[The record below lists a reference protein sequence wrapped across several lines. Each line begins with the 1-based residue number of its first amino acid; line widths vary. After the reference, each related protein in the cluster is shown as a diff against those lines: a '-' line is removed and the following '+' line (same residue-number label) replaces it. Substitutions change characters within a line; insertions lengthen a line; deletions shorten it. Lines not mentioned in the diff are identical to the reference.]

1 MKSKLSAKKNRFRT
15 NRKGEAMPNPQD
27 IFQLAQQTATQVTA
41 SPENWQRFLYTAAHN
56 YHTTYLNQL
65 LIHAQR
71 PDATACATMKYWN
84 EQAHR
89 KVMYGSKSIIILQRH
104 QGVPTAK
111 RVFSMTDTVLTGDK
125 AAAPWEVTDAIR
137 PLLMQVNSVGS
148 LMDRATEQ
156 VVSLSDRANR
166 VLATSIEDS
175 ALNWS
180 HPEDQRFILQ
190 EVAAQS
196 TLYMIC
202 IRLGIPVQEED
213 FPAFQNVT
221 QFDTSRIS
229 LCLGGY
235 VQAAAE
241 PLLDELGHEVM
252 QLARDSVAIQAEPVH
267 NTDTQSPTQTTSR
280 EEAVTDDVHERE
292 GLSDSEPE
300 LAESQE
306 NQPEPVRKD
315 AAGLLGAERAEPVR
329 PDDAGGN
336 AAAELPQDGAG
347 RTADGGQDAARPDA
361 ESADARPQDKPAGL
375 GADVQQP
382 EAAGGGNDPSDAVRS
397 ITEEPAAAESEP
409 SPSAFSLPEFPAE
422 LLSSLLKADTTSR
435 ASNADILSFFSKTPL
450 LIDRLRYIRES
461 YKVVFTELLLE
472 DDTRVGF
479 YKESNGLLVWQG
491 SYLTRSAESHLS
503 WHSVTAAISALV
515 DNHELIAAI
524 DPKKAVS
531 QDEQLS
537 FDLPENASRGDEVGA
552 LEVDDIYSEEEQDE
566 KIKAALP
573 TYHYKEPQPDDGSH
587 ITEDDVNVI
596 ITRGSVFEGGKYRI
610 YNYFQQKKTEKE
622 TVAFLKKEY
631 GIGGFSWTF
640 TDGGSGFVN
649 FDGKGFSILYDFK
662 DDLRYEKKL
671 KWKEVGKRLE
681 YLVRMDRYLTDA
693 EREKMPAWIN
703 RQTESKPLPPPIPDQ
718 KPVCEVGST
727 VYLENDQRF
736 TVESIG
742 QFNVHL
748 RNEDFPLVGRAVSRE
763 QFQQLLDANPRN
775 GGMVLSEQ
783 QRESLVQE
791 QREQALSYIED
802 YLKDEFEITEPD
814 FSDLTQI
821 DLGYTTTED
830 EQHTIQVHADLE
842 HCTISKFVDDT
853 LYAQDTYASLEDM
866 NRMALAN
873 LDFDSLME
881 VDINEIEEQEPEISA
896 DEPEKSTF
904 VSQVMQDVDRL
915 AAREEPAEYD
925 RTNYLAP
932 YEPAVPEG
940 PKAKFAANV
949 QAIRTLKEIEQRM
962 ASGGAPAS
970 EQEQDILAGYLGWG
984 GLADAFDPGK
994 DNWHTEYEQLKALL
1008 TEDEY
1013 AAARESTLTAFYTPP
1028 AVIHAMYRALE
1039 HIGCVG
1045 GNVLEPSMG
1054 VGAFFGHRHSKF
1066 DTHNAKLYGVEL
1078 DSLSGRI
1085 AQQLYQKAKIQITGY
1100 EKADLPDN
1108 FFDLAIGNVPFGQY
1122 QVSDRRY
1129 DKLHFQI
1136 HDYFLAKTV
1145 DKLRVGGIMA
1155 FITTSGT
1162 MDKKSEDVRQYLA
1175 ARCDLI
1181 GAVRLPNTT
1190 FKSNAGTE
1198 VTSDILFL
1206 QKRGRVLE
1214 QDAPWI
1220 HVGETENGIPL
1231 NQYFIDHP
1239 EMVCGEMQMVSGP
1252 YGMRSA
1258 CVPNEQSPL
1267 AEQLDAAL
1275 SNLHADYT
1283 LVDEQEYAEE
1293 ESGTIDAD
1301 PNVRNFSYTVKD
1313 DVIYYRENSK
1323 MRVVKGGD
1331 TTLARIR
1338 ALVPL
1343 RDTCRELIDA
1353 QLENFPDEYIQ
1364 KLQARLN
1371 DQYDAYRKKYG
1382 LINSRGTASA
1392 FREDSGY
1399 FLLCSLEDLDDEG
1412 NFKGKTD
1419 MFTKRTIRPAQAVDH
1434 VDTAEESLTLSLSE
1448 QGHVDL
1454 GYMSKLT
1461 GKTTETVI
1469 NDLTGIIFRDP
1480 VKVDTDGNPIYLP
1493 ADEYLSGNVREKL
1506 QAAKAVAANDPQFQ
1520 INVAALEKVQPKD
1533 LEASEISVRLG
1544 ATWIPAEY
1552 VQQFLEELLDAPYYT
1567 RRVVKVEFAAYTGS
1581 WAITNKKFGDGNIKA
1596 TVTYG
1601 TNRANAYL
1609 IAENALNLRSTQ
1621 IRDKV
1626 TAADGSV
1633 SWVLNKEATQAAQ
1646 EKQRQIC
1653 EQFQDWIFK
1662 EPERRQRLV
1671 AIYNEK
1677 FNALR
1682 PREYDGSHLKFPGM
1696 NPEITLR
1703 PHQLNAIAH
1712 VLYGNNVL
1720 LAHEVGA
1727 GKTYEMVASAME
1739 KKRLGL
1745 CSKTLIV
1752 VPNHLTEQMASEALL
1767 LYPNAEILVAKKTDF
1782 KKENR
1787 KKFCARIATGNYDII
1802 VIGHSQFEK
1811 IPLSAERQH
1820 MYLQRQIDDV
1830 IDQIALL
1837 KSSRAENFTIKQME
1851 RTRKQLKK
1859 KLDKLNDQQR
1869 KDDVVTFEDLGVDSL
1884 MVDEAHYFKNAMIA
1898 TKMRNVAGISQ
1909 TESQKSSDML
1919 MKCMYLDEVTGGHGI
1934 VFATGTPIS
1943 NSMTEMYVMMRYLQ
1957 RGLLE
1962 KEGLL
1967 NFDSWAS
1974 TFGESITAIEL
1985 NPTGTGYRTKTR
1997 FARFYNLPELMSLFK
2012 MSADIQTADM
2022 LHLPVPELVG
2032 GKPTNVVL
2040 QPSEVQKRMVKGLAD
2055 RAEKVRSGKV
2065 QPTEDNMLRITND
2078 GRKLALD
2085 QRLMNPL
2092 LPDDPGSKAN
2102 ACVDKVYEIWEK
2114 TKEQHSTQMIFCDLS
2129 TPKEDGFDVYNDVR
2143 DKLVAKGIPKEEVQF
2158 IHDADTETKKA
2169 ELFGKVRNGTVRVL
2183 MGSTQK
2189 MGAGTNVQTRLIA
2202 LHHLDCP
2209 WRPADIA
2216 QRNGRMVRQGN
2227 LNKEVS
2233 IFIYVTEST
2242 FDSYSWQLV
2251 ENKQKFISQIMT
2263 SKSPARSCE
2272 DLDEAALTYAEVK
2285 ALAAGNPM
2293 IKEKMDLDI
2302 QVARL
2307 RTLKAA
2313 YTSQH
2318 YRLEDAV
2325 AVTFPRQIKGT
2336 EHRIRAFEQDIQ
2348 TAKEHQSYDADKKL
2362 IFSIELDGKTYD
2374 KREDAGKALLGL
2386 VGAAVR
2392 ATKPVPVGHYAG
2404 FEITVEYKPL
2414 EKVFHAHLVGEA
2426 THTTKLGN
2434 DAAGNMIRFQ
2444 NVVSAL
2450 PQDLNR
2456 LHGSLEQLTK
2466 QLTNAEEELK
2476 QPFFQEQEL
2485 SDKSARLAELDA
2497 LLNVGNDAPIIE
2509 GEAEE
2514 LEEEPEDALI
2524 QSDDELER

>member
-1 MKSKLSAKKNRFRT
+1 
-15 NRKGEAMPNPQD
+15 MPNPQD

-41 SPENWQRFLYTAAHN
+41 SPENWRRFLYTAAHN

-125 AAAPWEVTDAIR
+125 AAAPWEVTDVIR

-190 EVAAQS
+190 ELAAQS

-300 LAESQE
+300 PAESQE
-306 NQPEPVRKD
+306 NQPEPVRQN

-347 RTADGGQDAARPDA
+347 CAADGGQDAARSDA
-361 ESADARPQDKPAGL
+361 ESADARPQDEPSGL
-375 GADVQQP
+375 GTDVQQP

-422 LLSSLLKADTTSR
+422 LLPSLLKADTTSR

-461 YKVVFTELLLE
+461 YKVVFTELLLD

-610 YNYFQQKKTEKE
+610 YNHFQQKKTEKE

-671 KWKEVGKRLE
+671 KWKDVGKRLE

-693 EREKMPAWIN
+693 EREKMPVWIS
-703 RQTESKPLPPPIPDQ
+703 RQAESKPLPPPIPDK
-718 KPVCEVGST
+718 KPVCEAGST

-742 QFNVHL
+742 QFDIHL
-748 RNEDFPLVGRAVSRE
+748 RNEDFPLVGRAVSRK

-814 FSDLTQI
+814 FSNLTQI
-821 DLGYTTTED
+821 GLGYTTTED
-830 EQHTIQVHADLE
+830 EQHTIQVNADLE

-896 DEPEKSTF
+896 DEPEESTF

-915 AAREEPAEYD
+915 AAREKPAEYD

-932 YEPAVPEG
+932 YEPAIPEG
-940 PKAKFAANV
+940 AKAKFVANV

-962 ASGGAPAS
+962 ASGGAPAT
-970 EQEQDILAGYLGWG
+970 EQEQDILASYLGWG

-994 DNWHTEYEQLKALL
+994 DNWHTEYEQLKTLL

-1162 MDKKSEDVRQYLA
+1162 LDKKSEDVRQYLA

-1252 YGMRSA
+1252 YGMRST

-1275 SNLHADYT
+1275 STLHAEYT

-1323 MRVVKGGD
+1323 MRVVKGGE
-1331 TTLARIR
+1331 TALARIR

-1412 NFKGKTD
+1412 NFNGKTD
-1419 MFTKRTIRPAQAVDH
+1419 MFTKRTIRPAQAVNH
-1434 VDTAEESLTLSLSE
+1434 VDTAEESLALSLSE

-1469 NDLTGIIFRDP
+1469 NDLTGVIFRDP

-1506 QAAKAVAANDPQFQ
+1506 QAAKAVATNDPQFQ
-1520 INVAALEKVQPKD
+1520 VNVAALEKVQPKD

-1567 RRVVKVEFAAYTGS
+1567 RRMVKVEFAAYTGS

-2114 TKEQHSTQMIFCDLS
+2114 TKEQRSTQMIFCDLS

-2318 YRLEDAV
+2318 YRLEDAIAV
-2325 AVTFPRQIKGT
+2325 AFPRQIKGT

-2348 TAKEHQSYDADKKL
+2348 TAKEHQFYDADKKL

-2426 THTTKLGN
+2426 THTTELGN

-2476 QPFFQEQEL
+2476 QPFLQEQEL

>member
-1 MKSKLSAKKNRFRT
+1 
-15 NRKGEAMPNPQD
+15 MPNPQD

-41 SPENWQRFLYTAAHN
+41 SPENWRRFLYTAAHN

-71 PDATACATMKYWN
+71 PDATACATMQYWN

-166 VLATSIEDS
+166 VMANSIEDS
-175 ALNWS
+175 TLGWS

-202 IRLGIPVQEED
+202 IRLGIPVQEKD

-221 QFDTSRIS
+221 QFDTNRIS

-306 NQPEPVRKD
+306 NQPEPVRQD
-315 AAGLLGAERAEPVR
+315 AAGLLGTERAEPVR

-422 LLSSLLKADTTSR
+422 LLPSLLKADTTSR

-450 LIDRLRYIRES
+450 LIDRLRYIRDS

-491 SYLTRSAESHLS
+491 SYLTRNAESHLS

-515 DNHELIAAI
+515 DNHELVAAI

-537 FDLPENASRGDEVGA
+537 FDLPENASRGDEVGT

-573 TYHYKEPQPDDGSH
+573 TYHYKEPQPDDGSY

-610 YNYFQQKKTEKE
+610 YNHFQQEKTEKE

-640 TDGGSGFVN
+640 ADGGSGFVN

-742 QFNVHL
+742 QFDIHL

-873 LDFDSLME
+873 
-881 VDINEIEEQEPEISA
+881 
-896 DEPEKSTF
+896 
-904 VSQVMQDVDRL
+904 
-915 AAREEPAEYD
+915 
-925 RTNYLAP
+925 
-932 YEPAVPEG
+932 
-940 PKAKFAANV
+940 
-949 QAIRTLKEIEQRM
+949 
-962 ASGGAPAS
+962 
-970 EQEQDILAGYLGWG
+970 
-984 GLADAFDPGK
+984 
-994 DNWHTEYEQLKALL
+994 
-1008 TEDEY
+1008 
-1013 AAARESTLTAFYTPP
+1013 
-1028 AVIHAMYRALE
+1028 
-1039 HIGCVG
+1039 
-1045 GNVLEPSMG
+1045 
-1054 VGAFFGHRHSKF
+1054 
-1066 DTHNAKLYGVEL
+1066 
-1078 DSLSGRI
+1078 
-1085 AQQLYQKAKIQITGY
+1085 
-1100 EKADLPDN
+1100 
-1108 FFDLAIGNVPFGQY
+1108 
-1122 QVSDRRY
+1122 
-1129 DKLHFQI
+1129 
-1136 HDYFLAKTV
+1136 
-1145 DKLRVGGIMA
+1145 
-1155 FITTSGT
+1155 
-1162 MDKKSEDVRQYLA
+1162 
-1175 ARCDLI
+1175 
-1181 GAVRLPNTT
+1181 
-1190 FKSNAGTE
+1190 
-1198 VTSDILFL
+1198 
-1206 QKRGRVLE
+1206 
-1214 QDAPWI
+1214 
-1220 HVGETENGIPL
+1220 
-1231 NQYFIDHP
+1231 
-1239 EMVCGEMQMVSGP
+1239 
-1252 YGMRSA
+1252 
-1258 CVPNEQSPL
+1258 
-1267 AEQLDAAL
+1267 
-1275 SNLHADYT
+1275 
-1283 LVDEQEYAEE
+1283 
-1293 ESGTIDAD
+1293 
-1301 PNVRNFSYTVKD
+1301 
-1313 DVIYYRENSK
+1313 
-1323 MRVVKGGD
+1323 
-1331 TTLARIR
+1331 
-1338 ALVPL
+1338 
-1343 RDTCRELIDA
+1343 
-1353 QLENFPDEYIQ
+1353 
-1364 KLQARLN
+1364 
-1371 DQYDAYRKKYG
+1371 
-1382 LINSRGTASA
+1382 
-1392 FREDSGY
+1392 
-1399 FLLCSLEDLDDEG
+1399 
-1412 NFKGKTD
+1412 FKGKTD
-1419 MFTKRTIRPAQAVDH
+1419 MFTKRTIRTAQAVDH
-1434 VDTAEESLTLSLSE
+1434 VDTAEESLAVSLSE

-1506 QAAKAVAANDPQFQ
+1506 QAAKAVAANDPHFQ
-1520 INVAALEKVQPKD
+1520 VNVAALEKVQPKD

-1552 VQQFLEELLDAPYYT
+1552 VQLFLEELLDAPYYT
-1567 RRVVKVEFAAYTGS
+1567 RRMVKVEFAAYTGS

-1909 TESQKSSDML
+1909 TESQKSNDML

-2092 LPDDPGSKAN
+2092 LPGDPGSKAN

-2114 TKEQHSTQMIFCDLS
+2114 TKEQRSTQMIFCDLS

-2318 YRLEDAV
+2318 YRLEDAIAV
-2325 AVTFPRQIKGT
+2325 AFPRQIKGT

-2386 VGAAVR
+2386 LGAAVR

-2426 THTTKLGN
+2426 THTTELGN

-2476 QPFFQEQEL
+2476 QPFLQEQEL

-2509 GEAEE
+2509 GETEE

>member
-1 MKSKLSAKKNRFRT
+1 
-15 NRKGEAMPNPQD
+15 MPNPQD

-41 SPENWQRFLYTAAHN
+41 SPENWRRFLYTAAHN

-166 VLATSIEDS
+166 VMANSIEDS
-175 ALNWS
+175 TLGWS

-202 IRLGIPVQEED
+202 IRLGIPVQGED

-241 PLLDELGHEVM
+241 PFLDELGHEVM

-280 EEAVTDDVHERE
+280 EEAVTDDVHERDRIP
-292 GLSDSEPE
+292 DSEPE

-306 NQPEPVRKD
+306 NQPEPVRQN

-347 RTADGGQDAARPDA
+347 RAADGGQDAARPDA
-361 ESADARPQDKPAGL
+361 ESADARPQDEPAGL

-422 LLSSLLKADTTSR
+422 LLPSLLKADTTSR

-479 YKESNGLLVWQG
+479 YKESNGLLVWRG

-524 DPKKAVS
+524 APKKAVS

-537 FDLPENASRGDEVGA
+537 FDLPENASRGDEVGT

-573 TYHYKEPQPDDGSH
+573 TYHYKEPQ
-587 ITEDDVNVI
+587 
-596 ITRGSVFEGGKYRI
+596 
-610 YNYFQQKKTEKE
+610 
-622 TVAFLKKEY
+622 
-631 GIGGFSWTF
+631 
-640 TDGGSGFVN
+640 
-649 FDGKGFSILYDFK
+649 
-662 DDLRYEKKL
+662 
-671 KWKEVGKRLE
+671 
-681 YLVRMDRYLTDA
+681 
-693 EREKMPAWIN
+693 
-703 RQTESKPLPPPIPDQ
+703 
-718 KPVCEVGST
+718 
-727 VYLENDQRF
+727 
-736 TVESIG
+736 
-742 QFNVHL
+742 
-748 RNEDFPLVGRAVSRE
+748 RE
-763 QFQQLLDANPRN
+763 QP
-775 GGMVLSEQ
+775 
-783 QRESLVQE
+783 
-791 QREQALSYIED
+791 LSYIED

-842 HCTISKFVDDT
+842 HCTISRFVDDT

-896 DEPEKSTF
+896 DEPEESTF

-915 AAREEPAEYD
+915 AAHEEPAEYD

-932 YEPAVPEG
+932 YEPAIPEG
-940 PKAKFAANV
+940 AKAKFAANV

-962 ASGGAPAS
+962 ASGGAPAT

-994 DNWHTEYEQLKALL
+994 DNWHTEYEQLKTLL

-1013 AAARESTLTAFYTPP
+1013 ATARESTLTAFYTPP
-1028 AVIHAMYRALE
+1028 TVIHAMYRALE

-1108 FFDLAIGNVPFGQY
+1108 FFDLAISNVPFGQY
-1122 QVSDRRY
+1122 QVSDRQY

-1239 EMVCGEMQMVSGP
+1239 EMICGEMQMVSGP
-1252 YGMRSA
+1252 YGMRST

-1275 SNLHADYT
+1275 STLHAEYT

-1323 MRVVKGGD
+1323 MRVVKGGE
-1331 TTLARIR
+1331 TALARIR

-1343 RDTCRELIDA
+1343 RDTCRELINA
-1353 QLENFPDEYIQ
+1353 QLENFPDEYIE

-1434 VDTAEESLTLSLSE
+1434 VDTAEESLALSLSE

-1461 GKTTETVI
+1461 GKTTEAII

-1520 INVAALEKVQPKD
+1520 VNVAALEKVQPKD

-1567 RRVVKVEFAAYTGS
+1567 RRMVKVEFAAYTGS
-1581 WAITNKKFGDGNIKA
+1581 WTITNKKFGDGNIKA

-1811 IPLSAERQH
+1811 IPLSAERQQ

-2102 ACVDKVYEIWEK
+2102 ACVDRVYEIWEK
-2114 TKEQHSTQMIFCDLS
+2114 TKEQRSTQMIFCDLS

-2233 IFIYVTEST
+2233 MFIYVTEST

-2272 DLDEAALTYAEVK
+2272 DLDEAALTYAEIK

-2318 YRLEDAV
+2318 YRLEDAIAV
-2325 AVTFPRQIKGT
+2325 AFPRQIKGT

-2374 KREDAGKALLGL
+2374 KREDAGKALLGF

-2414 EKVFHAHLVGEA
+2414 EKVFHAHLFGEA
-2426 THTTKLGN
+2426 THTTELGN

-2444 NVVSAL
+2444 NVVSGL
-2450 PQDLNR
+2450 PQDLSR

-2476 QPFFQEQEL
+2476 QPFLQEQEL

>member
-1 MKSKLSAKKNRFRT
+1 
-15 NRKGEAMPNPQD
+15 MPNPQD

-41 SPENWQRFLYTAAHN
+41 SPENWRRFLYTAAHN

-125 AAAPWEVTDAIR
+125 AAAPWEVTDVIR

-156 VVSLSDRANR
+156 VISLSERANR

-175 ALNWS
+175 TLGWS

-190 EVAAQS
+190 ELAAQS

-306 NQPEPVRKD
+306 NQPEPVRQD

-336 AAAELPQDGAG
+336 AAVELPQDGAG
-347 RTADGGQDAARPDA
+347 CAADGGQDAARSDA
-361 ESADARPQDKPAGL
+361 ESADARPQDEPSGL
-375 GADVQQP
+375 GTDVQQP

-422 LLSSLLKADTTSR
+422 LLPSLLKADTTSR

-461 YKVVFTELLLE
+461 YKVVFTELLLD

-503 WHSVTAAISALV
+503 WHGVTAAISALV

-552 LEVDDIYSEEEQDE
+552 FEVDDIYSEEEQDE

-573 TYHYKEPQPDDGSH
+573 TYHYKEPQPDDGSY

-596 ITRGSVFEGGKYRI
+596 ITRGSVFEGGTYRI
-610 YNYFQQKKTEKE
+610 YNHFQQEKTEKE

-640 TDGGSGFVN
+640 ADGGSGFVN

-681 YLVRMDRYLTDA
+681 CLVRMDRYLTDA

-703 RQTESKPLPPPIPDQ
+703 RQAESKPLPPPIPDQ

-742 QFNVHL
+742 QFDVHL

-763 QFQQLLDANPRN
+763 QFQQLLDANPHN

-1239 EMVCGEMQMVSGP
+1239 EMVCGDMQMVSGP
-1252 YGMRSA
+1252 YGMRST

-1275 SNLHADYT
+1275 STLHAEYT

-1301 PNVRNFSYTVKD
+1301 PNVLNFSYTVKD

-1323 MRVVKGGD
+1323 MRAVKGGE
-1331 TTLARIR
+1331 TALARIR

-1343 RDTCRELIDA
+1343 RDTCRELINA

-1364 KLQARLN
+1364 KLQVRLN

-1434 VDTAEESLTLSLSE
+1434 VDTAEESLALSLSE

-1461 GKTTETVI
+1461 GKTTEAII

-1506 QAAKAVAANDPQFQ
+1506 QAAKAVAKNDPQFQ
-1520 INVAALEKVQPKD
+1520 VNVAALEKVQPKD

-1567 RRVVKVEFAAYTGS
+1567 RRMVKVEFAAYTGS

-2426 THTTKLGN
+2426 THTTELGN

>member
-1 MKSKLSAKKNRFRT
+1 
-15 NRKGEAMPNPQD
+15 MPNPQD

-41 SPENWQRFLYTAAHN
+41 SPENWRRFLYTAAHN

-125 AAAPWEVTDAIR
+125 AAAPWEVTDVIR

-156 VVSLSDRANR
+156 VISLSDRANR

-202 IRLGIPVQEED
+202 IRLGIPVREED

-306 NQPEPVRKD
+306 NQPEPVRQN

-361 ESADARPQDKPAGL
+361 ESADARPQDEPAGL

-422 LLSSLLKADTTSR
+422 LLPSLLKADTTSR

-537 FDLPENASRGDEVGA
+537 FDLPENASRGDEVGT

-573 TYHYKEPQPDDGSH
+573 TYHYKEPQPDDGSY

-610 YNYFQQKKTEKE
+610 YNHFQQEKTEKE

-640 TDGGSGFVN
+640 ADGGSGFVN

-718 KPVCEVGST
+718 KPVCKVGST

-742 QFNVHL
+742 QFDVHL

-814 FSDLTQI
+814 FSNLTQI
-821 DLGYTTTED
+821 GLGYTTTED

-896 DEPEKSTF
+896 DKPEKSTF

-932 YEPAVPEG
+932 YEPVIPEG
-940 PKAKFAANV
+940 DKAKFAANV

-984 GLADAFDPGK
+984 GLADAFAPGK
-994 DNWHTEYEQLKALL
+994 DNWHTEYEQLKNLL

-1100 EKADLPDN
+1100 EKADLSDN

-1145 DKLRVGGIMA
+1145 DKLRVGGIMT

-1214 QDAPWI
+1214 QDVPWI

-1252 YGMRSA
+1252 YGMRST
-1258 CVPNEQSPL
+1258 CVPNEQSSL

-1275 SNLHADYT
+1275 STLHAEYT

-1323 MRVVKGGD
+1323 MRAVKGGE
-1331 TTLARIR
+1331 TALARIR

-1434 VDTAEESLTLSLSE
+1434 VDTAEESLALSLSE

-1454 GYMSKLT
+1454 EYMSKLT

-1469 NDLTGIIFRDP
+1469 NDLTGVIFRDP

-1567 RRVVKVEFAAYTGS
+1567 RRMVKVEFAAYTGS
-1581 WAITNKKFGDGNIKA
+1581 WTITNKKFGDGNIKA

-2114 TKEQHSTQMIFCDLS
+2114 TKEQRSTQMIFCDLS

-2325 AVTFPRQIKGT
+2325 AVAFPRQIKGT

-2386 VGAAVR
+2386 IGAAVR

-2426 THTTKLGN
+2426 THTTELGN

-2476 QPFFQEQEL
+2476 QPFLQEQEL

>member
-1 MKSKLSAKKNRFRT
+1 
-15 NRKGEAMPNPQD
+15 MPNPQD

-41 SPENWQRFLYTAAHN
+41 SPESWRRFLYTAAHN

-148 LMDRATEQ
+148 LIDRATEQ

-166 VLATSIEDS
+166 VMANSIEDS
-175 ALNWS
+175 TLGWS

-190 EVAAQS
+190 ELAAQS

-300 LAESQE
+300 PAESQE
-306 NQPEPVRKD
+306 NQPEPVRQN

-347 RTADGGQDAARPDA
+347 CAADGGQDAARSDA
-361 ESADARPQDKPAGL
+361 ESADARPQDEPSGL
-375 GADVQQP
+375 GTDVQQP

-422 LLSSLLKADTTSR
+422 LLPFLLKADTTSR

-461 YKVVFTELLLE
+461 YKVVFTELLLD

-610 YNYFQQKKTEKE
+610 YNHFQQKKTEKE

-649 FDGKGFSILYDFK
+649 FDGKGFSILYDFN

-671 KWKEVGKRLE
+671 KWKDVGKRLE

-693 EREKMPAWIN
+693 EREKMPVWIS
-703 RQTESKPLPPPIPDQ
+703 RQAESKPLPPPIPDK
-718 KPVCEVGST
+718 KPVCEAGST

-742 QFNVHL
+742 QFDIHL
-748 RNEDFPLVGRAVSRE
+748 RNEDFPLVGRAVSRK

-814 FSDLTQI
+814 FSNLTQI
-821 DLGYTTTED
+821 GLGYTTTED
-830 EQHTIQVHADLE
+830 EQHTIQVNADLE

-896 DEPEKSTF
+896 DEPEESTF

-915 AAREEPAEYD
+915 AAREKPAEYD

-1162 MDKKSEDVRQYLA
+1162 LDKKSEDVRQYLA

-1252 YGMRSA
+1252 YGMRST

-1275 SNLHADYT
+1275 STLHAEYT

-1412 NFKGKTD
+1412 NFNGKTD
-1419 MFTKRTIRPAQAVDH
+1419 MFTKRTIRPAQAVNH
-1434 VDTAEESLTLSLSE
+1434 VDTAEESLALSLSE

-1469 NDLTGIIFRDP
+1469 NDLTGVIFRDP

-1506 QAAKAVAANDPQFQ
+1506 QAAKAVATNDPQFQ
-1520 INVAALEKVQPKD
+1520 VNVAALEKVQPKD

-1567 RRVVKVEFAAYTGS
+1567 RRMVKVEFAAYTGS

-2114 TKEQHSTQMIFCDLS
+2114 TKEQRSTQMIFCDLS

-2426 THTTKLGN
+2426 THTTELGN

-2476 QPFFQEQEL
+2476 QPFLQEQEL

>member
-1 MKSKLSAKKNRFRT
+1 M
-15 NRKGEAMPNPQD
+15 
-27 IFQLAQQTATQVTA
+27 
-41 SPENWQRFLYTAAHN
+41 
-56 YHTTYLNQL
+56 
-65 LIHAQR
+65 
-71 PDATACATMKYWN
+71 
-84 EQAHR
+84 
-89 KVMYGSKSIIILQRH
+89 
-104 QGVPTAK
+104 
-111 RVFSMTDTVLTGDK
+111 
-125 AAAPWEVTDAIR
+125 
-137 PLLMQVNSVGS
+137 
-148 LMDRATEQ
+148 
-156 VVSLSDRANR
+156 
-166 VLATSIEDS
+166 
-175 ALNWS
+175 
-180 HPEDQRFILQ
+180 
-190 EVAAQS
+190 
-196 TLYMIC
+196 
-202 IRLGIPVQEED
+202 
-213 FPAFQNVT
+213 
-221 QFDTSRIS
+221 
-229 LCLGGY
+229 
-235 VQAAAE
+235 
-241 PLLDELGHEVM
+241 
-252 QLARDSVAIQAEPVH
+252 
-267 NTDTQSPTQTTSR
+267 
-280 EEAVTDDVHERE
+280 
-292 GLSDSEPE
+292 
-300 LAESQE
+300 
-306 NQPEPVRKD
+306 
-315 AAGLLGAERAEPVR
+315 
-329 PDDAGGN
+329 
-336 AAAELPQDGAG
+336 
-347 RTADGGQDAARPDA
+347 
-361 ESADARPQDKPAGL
+361 
-375 GADVQQP
+375 
-382 EAAGGGNDPSDAVRS
+382 
-397 ITEEPAAAESEP
+397 
-409 SPSAFSLPEFPAE
+409 
-422 LLSSLLKADTTSR
+422 
-435 ASNADILSFFSKTPL
+435 
-450 LIDRLRYIRES
+450 
-461 YKVVFTELLLE
+461 
-472 DDTRVGF
+472 
-479 YKESNGLLVWQG
+479 
-491 SYLTRSAESHLS
+491 
-503 WHSVTAAISALV
+503 
-515 DNHELIAAI
+515 
-524 DPKKAVS
+524 
-531 QDEQLS
+531 
-537 FDLPENASRGDEVGA
+537 
-552 LEVDDIYSEEEQDE
+552 
-566 KIKAALP
+566 
-573 TYHYKEPQPDDGSH
+573 
-587 ITEDDVNVI
+587 
-596 ITRGSVFEGGKYRI
+596 
-610 YNYFQQKKTEKE
+610 
-622 TVAFLKKEY
+622 
-631 GIGGFSWTF
+631 
-640 TDGGSGFVN
+640 
-649 FDGKGFSILYDFK
+649 
-662 DDLRYEKKL
+662 
-671 KWKEVGKRLE
+671 
-681 YLVRMDRYLTDA
+681 
-693 EREKMPAWIN
+693 
-703 RQTESKPLPPPIPDQ
+703 
-718 KPVCEVGST
+718 
-727 VYLENDQRF
+727 
-736 TVESIG
+736 
-742 QFNVHL
+742 
-748 RNEDFPLVGRAVSRE
+748 
-763 QFQQLLDANPRN
+763 
-775 GGMVLSEQ
+775 
-783 QRESLVQE
+783 
-791 QREQALSYIED
+791 
-802 YLKDEFEITEPD
+802 
-814 FSDLTQI
+814 
-821 DLGYTTTED
+821 
-830 EQHTIQVHADLE
+830 
-842 HCTISKFVDDT
+842 
-853 LYAQDTYASLEDM
+853 
-866 NRMALAN
+866 
-873 LDFDSLME
+873 
-881 VDINEIEEQEPEISA
+881 
-896 DEPEKSTF
+896 
-904 VSQVMQDVDRL
+904 
-915 AAREEPAEYD
+915 
-925 RTNYLAP
+925 
-932 YEPAVPEG
+932 
-940 PKAKFAANV
+940 
-949 QAIRTLKEIEQRM
+949 
-962 ASGGAPAS
+962 
-970 EQEQDILAGYLGWG
+970 
-984 GLADAFDPGK
+984 
-994 DNWHTEYEQLKALL
+994 
-1008 TEDEY
+1008 
-1013 AAARESTLTAFYTPP
+1013 
-1028 AVIHAMYRALE
+1028 
-1039 HIGCVG
+1039 
-1045 GNVLEPSMG
+1045 
-1054 VGAFFGHRHSKF
+1054 
-1066 DTHNAKLYGVEL
+1066 
-1078 DSLSGRI
+1078 
-1085 AQQLYQKAKIQITGY
+1085 
-1100 EKADLPDN
+1100 
-1108 FFDLAIGNVPFGQY
+1108 
-1122 QVSDRRY
+1122 
-1129 DKLHFQI
+1129 
-1136 HDYFLAKTV
+1136 
-1145 DKLRVGGIMA
+1145 
-1155 FITTSGT
+1155 
-1162 MDKKSEDVRQYLA
+1162 
-1175 ARCDLI
+1175 
-1181 GAVRLPNTT
+1181 
-1190 FKSNAGTE
+1190 
-1198 VTSDILFL
+1198 
-1206 QKRGRVLE
+1206 
-1214 QDAPWI
+1214 
-1220 HVGETENGIPL
+1220 
-1231 NQYFIDHP
+1231 
-1239 EMVCGEMQMVSGP
+1239 
-1252 YGMRSA
+1252 
-1258 CVPNEQSPL
+1258 
-1267 AEQLDAAL
+1267 
-1275 SNLHADYT
+1275 
-1283 LVDEQEYAEE
+1283 
-1293 ESGTIDAD
+1293 
-1301 PNVRNFSYTVKD
+1301 
-1313 DVIYYRENSK
+1313 
-1323 MRVVKGGD
+1323 
-1331 TTLARIR
+1331 
-1338 ALVPL
+1338 
-1343 RDTCRELIDA
+1343 
-1353 QLENFPDEYIQ
+1353 
-1364 KLQARLN
+1364 
-1371 DQYDAYRKKYG
+1371 
-1382 LINSRGTASA
+1382 
-1392 FREDSGY
+1392 
-1399 FLLCSLEDLDDEG
+1399 
-1412 NFKGKTD
+1412 
-1419 MFTKRTIRPAQAVDH
+1419 
-1434 VDTAEESLTLSLSE
+1434 
-1448 QGHVDL
+1448 
-1454 GYMSKLT
+1454 
-1461 GKTTETVI
+1461 
-1469 NDLTGIIFRDP
+1469 
-1480 VKVDTDGNPIYLP
+1480 
-1493 ADEYLSGNVREKL
+1493 
-1506 QAAKAVAANDPQFQ
+1506 
-1520 INVAALEKVQPKD
+1520 
-1533 LEASEISVRLG
+1533 
-1544 ATWIPAEY
+1544 
-1552 VQQFLEELLDAPYYT
+1552 DAPYYT
-1567 RRVVKVEFAAYTGS
+1567 RRMVKVEFAAYTGS

-2114 TKEQHSTQMIFCDLS
+2114 TKEQRSTQMIFCDLS

-2318 YRLEDAV
+2318 YRLEDAIAV
-2325 AVTFPRQIKGT
+2325 AFPRQIKGT
-2336 EHRIRAFEQDIQ
+2336 EHRIRTFEQDIQ

-2524 QSDDELER
+2524 QSDNELER